1 MMKEGVSLL
10 TTDYTDLHK
19 NVFNTLIANDIYLC
33 KSV

>member
-1 MMKEGVSLL
+1 MMKEGVS
-10 TTDYTDLHK
+10 YTHHRLHK